1 MIRTVEQRAAAIS
14 VAATAALTI
23 CEIMVGVLSGAISVV
38 ANGVQSALDLV
49 SALTAWFAVS
59 QASKPPDESHRY
71 GHGKIDSLLGSVQA
85 LLIWVAAGFIAAEA
99 IQKFLKGTT
108 VDYPL
113 AAMVMMGITVAVDV
127 GVARYLFHIA
137 RKHGSLA
144 LEADAWHLQA
154 DALSAISV
162 FVGLVVLN
170 LTGWHFMDPLLAV
183 FISALI
189 VKAGFGIL
197 KQAID
202 HLLDTALPEEEEA
215 LIDKVLNSH
224 AHKFINAH
232 RIRTRQSGKH
242 RYVDLHLVVRD
253 DMTVEEAH
261 RLCDEIEN
269 DIRKALP
276 NTDVTIHV
284 ESASSFKETG
294 LEDGFNKQFEVT
306 SGRETT

>member
-1 MIRTVEQRAAAIS
+1 MIRTIEQRAAAIS

-23 CEIMVGVLSGAISVV
+23 SEIVVGVLSGAISVV

-59 QASKPPDESHRY
+59 QVSKPPDESHRY
-71 GHGKIDSLLGSVQA
+71 GHGKVDSLLGAVQA

-113 AAMVMMGITVAVDV
+113 AAMFMMGVSVAVDV
-127 GVARYLFHIA
+127 GVARYLFYIA

-162 FVGLVVLN
+162 FVGLGVLS
-170 LTGWHFMDPLLAV
+170 LTGWHFIDPLLAIFV
-183 FISALI
+183 SALI
-189 VKAGFGIL
+189 VKAGGGIL
-197 KQAID
+197 KQAIN

-253 DMTVEEAH
+253 DMTVEQAH

-284 ESASSFKETG
+284 ESASSFKELG
-294 LEDGFNKQFEVT
+294 VEDGFDKQFEVS

>member
-1 MIRTVEQRAAAIS
+1 
-14 VAATAALTI
+14 
-23 CEIMVGVLSGAISVV
+23 
-38 ANGVQSALDLV
+38 
-49 SALTAWFAVS
+49 
-59 QASKPPDESHRY
+59 KPPDESHRY
-71 GHGKIDSLLGSVQA
+71 GHGKVDSLLGAVQA
-85 LLIWVAAGFIAAEA
+85 LLIWVAAGFIVAEA

-113 AAMVMMGITVAVDV
+113 AAMFMMGVSVAVDV

-162 FVGLVVLN
+162 FAGLVVLN
-170 LTGWHFMDPLLAV
+170 LTGWHFIDPLLAIFV
-183 FISALI
+183 SALI
-189 VKAGFGIL
+189 VKAGVGIL

-202 HLLDTALPEEEEA
+202 HLLDAALPEEEA

-269 DIRKALP
+269 DIQKALP
-276 NTDVTIHV
+276 NTDVIIHV
-284 ESASSFKETG
+284 EPASSFKEMG
-294 LEDGFNKQFEVT
+294 EEDGFDKQFEVS

>member
-1 MIRTVEQRAAAIS
+1 
-14 VAATAALTI
+14 
-23 CEIMVGVLSGAISVV
+23 MVGVLSGAISVV

-137 RKHGSLA
+137 RKHGSIA

>member
-71 GHGKIDSLLGSVQA
+71 GHGKIDSLLGAVQA

>member
-1 MIRTVEQRAAAIS
+1 
-14 VAATAALTI
+14 
-23 CEIMVGVLSGAISVV
+23 MVGVLSGAISVV

>member
-1 MIRTVEQRAAAIS
+1 
-14 VAATAALTI
+14 
-23 CEIMVGVLSGAISVV
+23 MVGVLSGAISVV

-71 GHGKIDSLLGSVQA
+71 GHGKIDGLLGSVQA

-137 RKHGSLA
+137 RKHGSIA

-162 FVGLVVLN
+162 FIGLVVLN
-170 LTGWHFMDPLLAV
+170 LTGWHFMDPLLAI

>member
-137 RKHGSLA
+137 RKHGSIA

-170 LTGWHFMDPLLAV
+170 LTGWHFMDPLLAI